1 MVCVAIVTMWIILP
15 AFYITMGSL
24 STDIIDGT
32 CMAWVAY
39 SSYAM
44 GSLSTDIIDGT
55 CMAWVAYSS
64 YALEKTIMSLSTAV
78 AYIVPL
84 TAMLFCYSRIVYALR
99 HKVIRLI
106 VYPMQFFAWNGI

>member
-15 AFYITMGSL
+15 AFYIT
-24 STDIIDGT
+24 
-32 CMAWVAY
+32 
-39 SSYAM
+39 M

>member
-39 SSYAM
+39 SSYA
-44 GSLSTDIIDGT
+44 
-55 CMAWVAYSS
+55 
-64 YALEKTIMSLSTAV
+64 LEKTMMSLSTAV